1 MRRHVTRSVLGLA
14 LLAATVTS
22 GSSQAAMLVSTEVGN
37 GADTSLQNDS
47 QSGGTS
53 AVVAGGFGNV
63 PFRRSDDSRQKMLL
77 VRFDIS
83 TLDNSSFADAVLRFN
98 YNHNRVRT
106 MRVYAL
112 ADAFDNWDE
121 ATTSYSNAPGIL
133 QPDQGGSAYNSGGN
147 NFLDAT
153 ELFFPGAPTPQR
165 PNPYQ
170 IGTIQLAD
178 TRGLTGGRG
187 VVISNPA
194 NLDLEPLLTADTN
207 GLVTFLLF
215 HDGSDTAQTGDIA
228 TKEHPTFLPPML
240 GVLPPGFVPEPTTAL
255 LAALGMIGFAA
266 PRR

>member
-1 MRRHVTRSVLGLA
+1 MRRHVTRSVLGVA
-14 LLAATVTS
+14 LLAAAVTS
-22 GSSQAAMLVSTEVGN
+22 GSSQAAMLVTTEVGN
-37 GADTSLQNDS
+37 GADTTLQNDS

-53 AVVAGGFGNV
+53 GVVAGGFGNV
-63 PFRRSDDSRQKMLL
+63 PFRRSDDSRQKILM

-83 TLDNSSFADAVLRFN
+83 TLDSSSFANAVLRFD

-133 QPDQGGSAYNSGGN
+133 QPDQGGSDYNSGGN

-153 ELFFPGAPTPQR
+153 ELFFPGAPTPER
-165 PNPYQ
+165 PNPFQ

-178 TRGLTGGRG
+178 TRGLPGGRG
-187 VVISNPA
+187 YVISNPT

-240 GVLPPGFVPEPTTAL
+240 GVLPPGLVPEPTTAL

-266 PRR
+266 RRR